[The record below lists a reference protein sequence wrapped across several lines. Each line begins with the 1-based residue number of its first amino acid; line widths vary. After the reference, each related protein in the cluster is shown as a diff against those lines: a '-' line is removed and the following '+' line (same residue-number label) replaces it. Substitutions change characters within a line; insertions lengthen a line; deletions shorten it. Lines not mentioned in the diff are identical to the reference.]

1 MKIPKQVRK
10 VSKLEKRSLLARG
23 LKLNEEAGELSAEI
37 LKFLGEKGR
46 KGKTKLEVLDHLRLE
61 RIDCLLMSM
70 DILCHI
76 GTSDKQI
83 TDIMNSQLAK
93 WKLGLKDR
101 E

>member
-37 LKFLGEKGR
+37 LKFLGEKG
-46 KGKTKLEVLDHLRLE
+46 KNGKTKAEVLDHLRLE
-61 RIDCLLMSM
+61 AVDVWLMAS
-70 DILCHI
+70 DILCYTN
-76 GTSDKQI
+76 TSDEQI
-83 TDIMNSQLAK
+83 TDIMNSQLSK
-93 WKLGLKDR
+93 WRSGLKDR